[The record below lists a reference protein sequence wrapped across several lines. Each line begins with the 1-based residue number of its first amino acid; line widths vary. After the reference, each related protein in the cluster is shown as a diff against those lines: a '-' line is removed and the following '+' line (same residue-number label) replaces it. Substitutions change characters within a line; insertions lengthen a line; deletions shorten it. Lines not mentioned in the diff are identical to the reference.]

1 MPMFYMMVGLPGSGK
16 SFTAESIPNA
26 VVHSSDAIRAEVLG
40 DENDQTQQDL
50 VFQTLHKRVLQDL
63 VDGKDVVYDATNI
76 NYKRRIGFLD
86 RVRALHKHDLR
97 TVCLFMAT
105 PYEVC
110 LERNNN
116 RERSVPESVIQKM
129 YFKFDVPMMAE
140 GWDEIR
146 IVGDEDR
153 HDQIDTLML
162 RLSKLEHD
170 NPHHEYTVGQHS
182 MTAWQYLISHYKGA
196 DAALLRATLLHDI
209 GKEKTKVFHDIKGN
223 PTEIAH
229 FYHHERVGAYD
240 SFCYTGDLSP
250 NQRLKAGT
258 QSTAFCT
265 NRLKTE
271 PFHKWLAEH
280 YPANPPEVRDDIS
293 LVYGFDANE
302 QHRIRRRVGI
312 MAAMGYQTEYPL
324 TWEVR
329 TIHDIEEVGIER
341 PKTYSI
347 FNHANCTGCL
357 KAGKQHWFVVYCL
370 YPEIWEKAKLAE
382 DTIGY
387 SILKQGYLSDFETE
401 FAKLK
406 EKALPPTEKAK
417 PQTFWAAA
425 RKLIKDDDDLPCEC
439 SF

>member
-1 MPMFYMMVGLPGSGK
+1 MTSAEMVVVGMKHIVCFSGG
-16 SFTAESIPNA
+16 
-26 VVHSSDAIRAEVLG
+26 HSSAIAAVEVVRKFGAEDAILL
-40 DENDQTQQDL
+40 N
-50 VFQTLHKRVLQDL
+50 
-63 VDGKDVVYDATNI
+63 
-76 NYKRRIGFLD
+76 
-86 RVRALHKHDLR
+86 HDLCPR
-97 TVCLFMAT
+97 TEDADIKRFKKQVSDYLG
-105 PYEVC
+105 
-110 LERNNN
+110 
-116 RERSVPESVIQKM
+116 VPITYANMPGWDVKDQ
-129 YFKFDVPMMAE
+129 FDVCM
-140 GWDEIR
+140 EI
-146 IVGDEDR
+146 
-153 HDQIDTLML
+153 
-162 RLSKLEHD
+162 K
-170 NPHHEYTVGQHS
+170 
-182 MTAWQYLISHYKGA
+182 A
-196 DAALLRATLLHDI
+196 
-209 GKEKTKVFHDIKGN
+209 F
-223 PTEIAH
+223 
-229 FYHHERVGAYD
+229 
-240 SFCYTGDLSP
+240 
-250 NQRLKAGT
+250 KAGA

-271 PFHKWLAEH
+271 PFHKWLSEH

-370 YPEIWEKAKLAE
+370 YPKIWEKAKLAE

-387 SILKQGYLSDFETE
+387 SILKQGYLSDFEAE

-425 RKLIKDDDDLPCEC
+425 RKLIRDDDDLPYSLKGEVFERLFQLNIPFAMLVGVVGLFESQKRFKMFREHDFEIMYLNRRVSYFKNYADQKPSLNPPFSSVYVCKGMLPKQIIFEEIQKT
-439 SF
+439 S